1 MTQPESRPAAGEP
14 LLVID
19 NDEDILDLLS
29 FVFRRRGFTVH
40 TAREGAAGVAL
51 ARAHRPV
58 VVICDIIMDE
68 MHGFEVLR
76 SLREDPELAGVVVVM
91 ISAKSYKPDI
101 DRARAMGA
109 DDYVVKPFS
118 PEELVSRVES
128 LRADRAV
135 PRLAVGFWGT
145 RGSIAAPGPA
155 TTVYGGNTACVEL
168 RSGPDILV
176 FDAGTGIREL
186 GLALAQEFRDR
197 ALTVHLFISHTHWD
211 HIQGFPFFVP
221 AYSPGTT
228 LHIYGSAGQGRS
240 LEGILSG
247 QMQSDYFPVALGD
260 LVSSIQVHEYRGEAF
275 RIGET
280 TVSAT
285 YLNHPGMTLGYR
297 VERAGKS
304 VVYATDHEPYR
315 ATLEVGSKRGEA
327 GKQFGRVLDD
337 AFVSFVNGA
346 GLYIGEAQYTDAEYP
361 AKIGWGHSSLSA
373 TVEVA
378 LQAGV
383 KALALFHH
391 DPMHGD
397 EVVAG
402 MEAVAKELIAE
413 RGAPIWCFAARE
425 GQRVDV

>member
-1 MTQPESRPAAGEP
+1 MTTDGARAAADDSV
-14 LLVID
+14 LVID
-19 NDEDILDLLS
+19 NDEALLELLS
-29 FVFRRRGFTVH
+29 FVFTSRGFTVH
-40 TAREGAAGVAL
+40 TARQGAAGSAL
-51 ARAHRPV
+51 AQAHRPAIV
-58 VVICDIIMDE
+58 VCDVIMDDV
-68 MHGFEVLR
+68 HGFEVLQ
-76 SLREDPELAGVVVVM
+76 SLRADPALARAVVVM

-101 DRARAMGA
+101 DRARELGA
-109 DDYVVKPFS
+109 DDYMVKPFDI
-118 PEELVSRVES
+118 EQLVSRVER
-128 LRADRAV
+128 LRADRAA
-135 PRLAVGFWGT
+135 PGLTVGFWGT
-145 RGSIAAPGPA
+145 RGSIATPGPA
-155 TTVYGGNTACVEL
+155 TTLYGGNTACVEL
-168 RSGPDILV
+168 RSGQDILI

-186 GLALAQEFRDR
+186 GLALAGEFKGRR
-197 ALTVHLFISHTHWD
+197 LTVHLFISHTHWD

-228 LHIYGSAGQGRS
+228 LHIYGAAGQGRS

-247 QMQSDYFPVALGD
+247 QMQPDYFPVSLGD

-315 ATLEVGSKRGEA
+315 TTLEVGSHQAEA

-337 AFVSFVNGA
+337 AFVSFVRGA
-346 GLYIGEAQYTDAEYP
+346 DLYIGEAQYTDLEYP

-378 LQAGV
+378 LQGGV
-383 KALALFHH
+383 RALALFHH
-391 DPMHGD
+391 DPMHSD
-397 EVVAG
+397 DVVTG
-402 MEAVAKELIAE
+402 METRAKELIAE
-413 RGAPIWCFAARE
+413 RGASLRCFAARE
-425 GQRVDV
+425 GQTLEV